1 MVFSFFCFLRS
12 FSFIYSSF
20 TLILL
25 ISACSR
31 FSFFVPVSRLLPLA
45 SVSNPGLL
53 FLRCIYGFPA
63 KDYFCFKNLPAFKL
77 SWLLTDPA
85 SAETPLALSFQR
97 FSALKISSAFQTLSF
112 SVVESLSF
120 CTRADRFAF
129 RRLRCHCRIAT
140 VLRANQI
147 ACHCTGAWGSC
158 CGVNDFRRDEDE
170 RIVSDGI
177 SIHSAGSTIASGTG
191 CCVVGSCF
199 AFCGT
204 ESSRI
209 CRYAVS
215 CGELEQARC
224 VE

>member
-1 MVFSFFCFLRS
+1 MNFKTTNVSSSFYGFFLYSVFSRS

-63 KDYFCFKNLPAFKL
+63 KDYFCFENLPAFKL

-97 FSALKISSAFQTLSF
+97 FSALKISLRSRPYLFFRSLNLCLSAMRCCPI
-112 SVVESLSF
+112 SLPIETILLF
-120 CTRADRFAF
+120 
-129 RRLRCHCRIAT
+129 LRCSYFGISSGRIVFLSDLKCRIHP
-140 VLRANQI
+140 VSFRDLILLFQ
-147 ACHCTGAWGSC
+147 
-158 CGVNDFRRDEDE
+158 DFNP
-170 RIVSDGI
+170 VI
-177 SIHSAGSTIASGTG
+177 S
-191 CCVVGSCF
+191 
-199 AFCGT
+199 
-204 ESSRI
+204 
-209 CRYAVS
+209 
-215 CGELEQARC
+215 EL
-224 VE
+224 

>member
-1 MVFSFFCFLRS
+1 MVFSVFSFPRS

-97 FSALKISSAFQTLSF
+97 FSALKISLRSRPYLFFRSLNLCLSAMRCCPISLPIETILLFLRCSFLEFHPGGSF
-112 SVVESLSF
+112 SCLILNVVFILFNFGIISSYFKILI
-120 CTRADRFAF
+120 
-129 RRLRCHCRIAT
+129 LLIQNHNP
-140 VLRANQI
+140 VL
-147 ACHCTGAWGSC
+147 
-158 CGVNDFRRDEDE
+158 F
-170 RIVSDGI
+170 
-177 SIHSAGSTIASGTG
+177 
-191 CCVVGSCF
+191 
-199 AFCGT
+199 
-204 ESSRI
+204 RI
-209 CRYAVS
+209 CILSVS
-215 CGELEQARC
+215 GCKIR
-224 VE
+224 

>member
-1 MVFSFFCFLRS
+1 MVFSVFSFPRS

-63 KDYFCFKNLPAFKL
+63 KDYFCFENLPAFKL

-97 FSALKISSAFQTLSF
+97 FSALKISLRSRPYLFFGRWISAFLRWG
-112 SVVESLSF
+112 VVRIAFRLKLF
-120 CTRADRFAF
+120 CCSWDAAFWNFIRADRFP
-129 RRLRCHCRIAT
+129 
-140 VLRANQI
+140 V
-147 ACHCTGAWGSC
+147 WS
-158 CGVNDFRRDEDE
+158 
-170 RIVSDGI
+170 
-177 SIHSAGSTIASGTG
+177 
-191 CCVVGSCF
+191 
-199 AFCGT
+199 
-204 ESSRI
+204 
-209 CRYAVS
+209 
-215 CGELEQARC
+215 
-224 VE
+224 

>member
-1 MVFSFFCFLRS
+1 MVFSVFSFPRS

-63 KDYFCFKNLPAFKL
+63 KDYFCFENLPAFKL

-97 FSALKISSAFQTLSF
+97 FSALKISLRSRPYLFFRSLNLCLSAMRCCPISLPIETILLFLRCSFLEFHPGGSF
-112 SVVESLSF
+112 SCLILNVVFILF
-120 CTRADRFAF
+120 ILGF
-129 RRLRCHCRIAT
+129 L
-140 VLRANQI
+140 
-147 ACHCTGAWGSC
+147 
-158 CGVNDFRRDEDE
+158 
-170 RIVSDGI
+170 
-177 SIHSAGSTIASGTG
+177 
-191 CCVVGSCF
+191 SCF
-199 AFCGT
+199 SG
-204 ESSRI
+204 SI
-209 CRYAVS
+209 S
-215 CGELEQARC
+215 CYSQDLYPF
-224 VE
+224 

>member
-1 MVFSFFCFLRS
+1 MVFSVFSFPRS

-63 KDYFCFKNLPAFKL
+63 EDYFCFENLPAFKL

-97 FSALKISSAFQTLSF
+97 FSALKISSAFQTYLFRSLNLCLSAMRCCPISLPIETILLFLRCSFLEFHPGGSF
-112 SVVESLSF
+112 SCLILNVVFILF
-120 CTRADRFAF
+120 NF
-129 RRLRCHCRIAT
+129 
-140 VLRANQI
+140 
-147 ACHCTGAWGSC
+147 
-158 CGVNDFRRDEDE
+158 
-170 RIVSDGI
+170 GI
-177 SIHSAGSTIASGTG
+177 I
-191 CCVVGSCF
+191 
-199 AFCGT
+199 
-204 ESSRI
+204 SSYFKILILLIQNHNPVKFRI
-209 CRYAVS
+209 CILSVS
-215 CGELEQARC
+215 GCKIR
-224 VE
+224 